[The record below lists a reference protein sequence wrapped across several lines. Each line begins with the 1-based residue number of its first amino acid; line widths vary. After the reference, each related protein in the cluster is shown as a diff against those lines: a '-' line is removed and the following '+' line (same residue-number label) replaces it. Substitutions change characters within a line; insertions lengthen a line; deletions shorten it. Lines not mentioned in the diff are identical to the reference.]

1 MKTEQ
6 DLIFEA
12 YINNRGEVEQDD
24 NDQYAPGEAPVEDQ
38 LGDVEPLDDEAEE
51 DAVKEIAK
59 QLGDIV
65 DELRTLNQ
73 YANFYTTGTRAKT
86 FK

>member
-1 MKTEQ
+1 MKSEQ

-12 YINNRGEVEQDD
+12 YINNRGKVEQDD
-24 NDQYAPGEAPVEDQ
+24 NDQYAPEEAPADDQ
-38 LGDVEPLDDEAEE
+38 LDDEAEE

-73 YANFYTTGTRAKT
+73 YANFHTTGTRAKT